1 MLYLASA
8 PETRMA
14 LGFEGSADFIPFD
27 DEVEEGE
34 LSERGS
40 PQVQLAGRSSSSGRV
55 GVKDVTW
62 LYNTWEPYKYLLAC
76 CPGRSAVYG
85 LRSAALLS
93 YSELHT
99 QGRQSQG
106 CSGRELLHVCHHEA
120 LCPTAVQGEQV
131 ELYRPLYTCS
141 ARS

>member
-40 PQVQLAGRSSSSGRV
+40 PQVQKVSLSTRV
-55 GVKDVTW
+55 RVKAHISTGEVHRGQTSKAW
-62 LYNTWEPYKYLLAC
+62 LQTVQATHWAAAWGAAPCVAC
-76 CPGRSAVYG
+76 
-85 LRSAALLS
+85 
-93 YSELHT
+93 T
-99 QGRQSQG
+99 
-106 CSGRELLHVCHHEA
+106 
-120 LCPTAVQGEQV
+120 VQG
-131 ELYRPLYTCS
+131 
-141 ARS
+141 